1 VEFLSRESEEG
12 TYFMTKRTRRNHSAA
27 FKAKVALEALKE
39 ETTVAEIAAKHSLHP
54 NLVTQ
59 WKRAAVE
66 GMASVFEKGGEQA
79 AQQDEAL
86 TGELY
91 KQIGQLKVENDFL
104 ARGLGRLTGPRSGR

>member
-1 VEFLSRESEEG
+1 MAEG
-12 TYFMTKRTRRNHSAA
+12 ADLMTKRSRRNHSGA
-27 FKAKVALEALKE
+27 FKAKVALEALRDGS
-39 ETTVAEIAAKHSLHP
+39 TVAELAAKYSLHP

-66 GMASVFEKGGEQA
+66 GLASVFERGGGQSEKA
-79 AQQDEAL
+79 DEAL

-104 ARGLGRLTGPRSGR
+104 SRKLGR

>member
-1 VEFLSRESEEG
+1 
-12 TYFMTKRTRRNHSAA
+12 MTKRTRRNHSPA

-39 ETTVAEIAAKHSLHP
+39 GASVAEIAAKHSLHP
-54 NLVTQ
+54 NMVTQ
-59 WKRAAVE
+59 WKRAAID
-66 GMASVFEKGGEQA
+66 GMAAVFEKGGGQV

-104 ARGLGRLTGPRSGR
+104 VRGLGRVAGPRSGR

>member
-1 VEFLSRESEEG
+1 
-12 TYFMTKRTRRNHSAA
+12 MTKRTRRNHSSA

-39 ETTVAEIAAKHSLHP
+39 EATVAEIAAKHSLHP

-59 WKRAAVE
+59 WKRAAIE
-66 GMASVFEKGGEQA
+66 GMAGVFEKSGGQA

-104 ARGLGRLTGPRSGR
+104 ARGLGRLAGPRSGR